1 MNTIMALKK
10 VFYGTSKIQT
20 LRRVAL
26 DANLLATL
34 GLDVGDLL
42 NVELDIE
49 NETVLLTRA
58 NSSTRDDT
66 DRHLVTRRSR
76 ANK

>member
-1 MNTIMALKK
+1 MALKK
-10 VFYGTSKIQT
+10 VFYGTSKIQK
-20 LRRVAL
+20 LRRIAL

-42 NVELDIE
+42 KVELDIE

-58 NSSTRDDT
+58 RPFSRDGSERNST
-66 DRHLVTRRSR
+66 TRRLR
-76 ANK
+76 AKR

>member
-1 MNTIMALKK
+1 MALKK
-10 VFYGTSKIQT
+10 VFYGTSRIQA

-42 NVELDIE
+42 KVELDIE

-58 NSSTRDDT
+58 SSSRDSAVLPPNDA
-66 DRHLVTRRSR
+66 DVSC
-76 ANK
+76 

>member
-1 MNTIMALKK
+1 MALKK
-10 VFYGTSKIQT
+10 VFYGTSKIQA

-42 NVELDIE
+42 KVELDIE
-49 NETVLLTRA
+49 NETVRLTRA
-58 NSSTRDDT
+58 STSPDSAE
-66 DRHLVTRRSR
+66 LQPMTRRSR
-76 ANK
+76 VKR